1 MTEVSIVNE
10 EGQVTIPKEIRE
22 KFEIREGS
30 VLNFETREDEI
41 VIRSEK
47 SGKQFVEEWC
57 SIVKTKRKESIDLK
71 KLKEEFYEQVEEDVL
86 LRC

>member
-1 MTEVSIVNE
+1 MTGVSIVNE
-10 EGQVTIPKEIRE
+10 EGQVTIPREIRE
-22 KFEIREGS
+22 EFEIREGS
-30 VLNFETREDEI
+30 VLSFEMREDEI

-57 SIVKTKRKESIDLK
+57 SIVKPKRKESIDLK

>member
-1 MTEVSIVNE
+1 MTEVSTVNK
-10 EGQVTIPKEIRE
+10 EGQVTIPREIRE

-30 VLNFETREDEI
+30 VLGFETREGEI
-41 VIRSEK
+41 VMRSEK

-57 SIVKTKRKESIDLK
+57 SIVRTKLKGPMDLK

-86 LRC
+86 L